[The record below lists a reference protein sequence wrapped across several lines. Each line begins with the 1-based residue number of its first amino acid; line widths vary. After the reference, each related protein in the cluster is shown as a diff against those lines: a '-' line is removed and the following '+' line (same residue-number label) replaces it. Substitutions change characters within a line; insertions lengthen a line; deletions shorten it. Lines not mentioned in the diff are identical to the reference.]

1 MHACVY
7 REFEFAVAPN
17 TEIVEVAPGV
27 VKPEHFLYVKL
38 AHRESGVDAVFRM
51 RDTGLSPE
59 RLIEEQIIQR
69 FPDSDAAHTLRAL
82 HGLRLYRLKPGWD
95 KTLGDRIF
103 AALSERADSR
113 ATRYWAAMIPTLPA
127 QLYSTM
133 TARAVAKLRKLPR
146 ELEERAAI
154 RAVHDAWLNVLMEAR
169 HIGMSMNG
177 LERLALDING
187 WKTEHL
193 RGMSVFEYGKFK
205 DKALFALLALG
216 YLQQQDWSAMLATTL
231 ELIDTPTHHTDI
243 LGAEHV

>member
-1 MHACVY
+1 M
-7 REFEFAVAPN
+7 APN
-17 TEIVEVAPGV
+17 TEVIEVAPGV

-38 AHRESGVDAVFRM
+38 AHRDSGTDAIFKM

-69 FPDSDAAHTLRAL
+69 FPDSAAAHTLRAV
-82 HGLRLYRLKPGWD
+82 HGLRRYRLKPGWN
-95 KTLGDRIF
+95 KTLGDRIY
-103 AALSERADSR
+103 AALSERTDSR
-113 ATRYWAAMIPTLPA
+113 GTRYWAALIPTLPA

-133 TARAVAKLRKLPR
+133 TSRAIAKLSKLPQ

-193 RGMSVFEYGKFK
+193 RGMSVFEYGQFK
-205 DKALFALLALG
+205 DRSLFALLALG
-216 YLQQQDWSAMLATTL
+216 YLDEQDWSAMLATTL
-231 ELIDTPTHHTDI
+231 EPLDTSTTQSDS
-243 LGAEHV
+243 LGAEYV